1 MSRDLGERWR
11 RIGVGVG
18 WRSTSVL
25 TGLVSLGLAWLCWP
39 VWSATT
45 SPTREQ
51 AASTAPAVLAALTF
65 ALVLLAVAVWLDA
78 GRDYGP
84 VSLAI
89 TLLLANTALRITVNP
104 AASGVEVVHALPL
117 LAGIA
122 AGAPVGFLVGAGG
135 VVLSSALTS
144 SVGTMLP
151 AQALILGAAGALGG
165 LLWHLRPMGAWL
177 VSLPMAVASGIGTGI
192 LLNLPGW
199 SQEPGT
205 TDTSFFPGLPPA
217 TVIDRLWI
225 YTTQTSLLYDLNR
238 GVTTAVIVLVAGL
251 PALRSLRALGTG
263 PVDPA
268 ASVRRPGQLSQPAL
282 DRRLDRARFDT
293 LWKTGDPS

>member
-1 MSRDLGERWR
+1 MSREPGDRWR
-11 RIGVGVG
+11 RIGGGVG

-25 TGLVSLGLAWLCWP
+25 TGLVALGLTWLCWP
-39 VWSATT
+39 IWRATT
-45 SPTREQ
+45 TPTREQ
-51 AASTAPAVLAALTF
+51 ASAAAPAVLAALAL

-78 GRDYGP
+78 GREYGP

-89 TLLLANTALRITVNP
+89 ALLLANTALRITVNP
-104 AASGVEVVHALPL
+104 AASGIEVVHALPL

-135 VVLSSALTS
+135 MVLSSALTS
-144 SVGTMLP
+144 TVGTMLP

-165 LLWHLRPMGAWL
+165 LLWHLRPIGAWL
-177 VSLPMAVASGIGTGI
+177 ASLPLAVASGIGTGV

-217 TVIDRLWI
+217 TVIDRLWT

-238 GVTTAVIVLVAGL
+238 GVTTAVVVLIIGL
-251 PALRSLRALGTG
+251 PVLRSLRALGTG

-268 ASVRRPGQLSQPAL
+268 AGVPRPGRLSQPAL
-282 DRRLDRARFDT
+282 DRRLDRARLDT